1 MDFRTLHPIV
11 MTFQATIGGHDLFVG
26 SQAMKLYAEPG
37 TTVDLLISRRD
48 AADTGAVNQDSN
60 IEGSISGYLVDV
72 PQDN

>member
-1 MDFRTLHPIV
+1 
-11 MTFQATIGGHDLFVG
+11 
-26 SQAMKLYAEPG
+26 
-37 TTVDLLISRRD
+37 VDLLISRRD